1 MEESRLRSF
10 QKTVDMDMGK
20 INCAMALVDQ
30 SSREQDGRVLERL
43 EKPWSEAA
51 AGLLGESD

>member
-1 MEESRLRSF
+1 
-10 QKTVDMDMGK
+10 MGK